1 MHAKTRTKPNGN
13 MVEIK
18 ICRHYNKKHRG
29 TDFCPSNR
37 NGGYQHMRIWGKL
50 IKDNRLL
57 QDHVVEIYNDDSRTA
72 KVFAALNE
80 LCIHFD
86 LSVPLWLDANI
97 KEFQRHAKTRFSQD
111 SFIEGIDFDF
121 LEFQVIEEDY

>member
-1 MHAKTRTKPNGN
+1 
-13 MVEIK
+13 
-18 ICRHYNKKHRG
+18 
-29 TDFCPSNR
+29 
-37 NGGYQHMRIWGKL
+37 MRIWGKL

-80 LCIHFD
+80 LCLLFD

-121 LEFQVIEEDY
+121 LEIQVIEEDY

>member
-1 MHAKTRTKPNGN
+1 
-13 MVEIK
+13 
-18 ICRHYNKKHRG
+18 
-29 TDFCPSNR
+29 
-37 NGGYQHMRIWGKL
+37 MRIWGKL